1 MGLENSPAI
10 FVLAGI
16 VVYLVGYCVY
26 SKWADKNVWQADV
39 NRPTP
44 AHVNLD
50 GVEYFPVGR
59 YVLYGFQFKSVAAL
73 GPIVG
78 PIIAVAVWG
87 WVPALLWL
95 VLGNFFIG
103 WVQDYSALMLS
114 VRNEGKSFGPLAYEL
129 LGDKPRGILLGYL
142 LFYFLLISAAF
153 IYVLATVLNGTPGS
167 GVSLFGLIVTAV
179 IAGQMIYRFR
189 TNIIT
194 VTIISIAL
202 IVVSIAAGVL
212 LPFPAKDFLGPGI
225 PTLAFWV
232 LLIGVVL
239 FAGSILPLP
248 SFIAPMN
255 YVAFFPTLVAVVLV
269 VIATLVSPI
278 TGISFGQ
285 VAFKGFMGDVGKF
298 YESAGPIWPLLF
310 VTIACGSISGW
321 HSLISSGISSRQ
333 LDVETDARPV
343 GAGAMVTE
351 GLVGLSSFAAVAVLA
366 SPTSGAGDYVKGAVT
381 LTLPFFSEAARAT
394 LGIFFSLFLLLM
406 GFTVQTLITR
416 YWRVVSA
423 ELVSGK
429 AGVTRL
435 LGQKHIATI
444 VGLVLPSLFTL
455 TGSWI
460 NMWVFFGG
468 TNQLL
473 AGFALGIIAVYL
485 AKMKRSVWYV
495 KWPAIFMVP
504 TTLAAMLWEAWV
516 FLRAVVTNKPLAA
529 QAPLVMLGGETA
541 ATAANVASFI
551 VGIGTFILGSIMAY
565 YLFTSYNRWQNGNNA
580 LKGINVTP
588 EISQASTEV
597 HSNDSKESDPA
608 DPLVG

>member
-1 MGLENSPAI
+1 MGLENSPAV

-16 VVYLVGYCVY
+16 AVYLVGYCVY
-26 SKWADKNVWQADV
+26 SKWADKNVWHSDAS
-39 NRPTP
+39 RPTP

-59 YVLYGFQFKSVAAL
+59 YVLFGFQFKSVAAL

-167 GVSLFGLIVTAV
+167 GVSLFGLIVTALL
-179 IAGQMIYRFR
+179 AGQMIYRFR
-189 TNIIT
+189 TNIVT
-194 VTIISIAL
+194 VTVISIL
-202 IVVSIAAGVL
+202 MIIVSIAAGVML
-212 LPFPAKDFLGPGI
+212 QYPARNFLGSGI
-225 PTLAFWV
+225 PTLTFWV
-232 LLIGVVL
+232 FLIGIVL
-239 FAGSILPLP
+239 FVGSILPLP

-255 YVAFFPTLVAVVLV
+255 YVAFFPTLVAVILV
-269 VIATLVSPI
+269 VMATLLSPL
-278 TGISFGQ
+278 TGVTFGQ
-285 VAFKGFMGDVGKF
+285 AAFKGFMGDFGKF
-298 YESAGPIWPLLF
+298 YESAGPLWPLLF

-343 GAGAMVTE
+343 GAGAMVAE
-351 GLVGLSSFAAVAVLA
+351 GLVGLSAFAAVAVLA
-366 SPTSGAGDYVKGAVT
+366 SPTSGAGDYVNGAVA
-381 LTLPFFSEAARAT
+381 LTIPFFSEAAKAT

-406 GFTVQTLITR
+406 GVTVQTLITR

-423 ELVSGK
+423 ELVSDKSGI
-429 AGVTRL
+429 TRL
-435 LGQKHIATI
+435 LGQKHIAAVI
-444 VGLVLPSLFTL
+444 GLVLPSLFTL

-485 AKMKRSVWYV
+485 AKIKRPLWYV
-495 KWPAIFMVP
+495 KWPALFMIP
-504 TTLAAMLWEAWV
+504 TTLAAMLWETWV
-516 FLRAVVTNKPLAA
+516 FLRAVVTKTPLAA
-529 QAPLVMLGGETA
+529 QAPLVALGGESA
-541 ATAANVASFI
+541 ATAANVGSFI
-551 VGIGTFILGSIMAY
+551 VGIVTFILGSVMGY
-565 YLFTSYNRWQNGNNA
+565 YLFTSFNRWSGDAQTGTVN
-580 LKGINVTP
+580 LPSGISFASPSPGP
-588 EISQASTEV
+588 EEFKNT
-597 HSNDSKESDPA
+597 
-608 DPLVG
+608 DPLVR

>member
-1 MGLENSPAI
+1 MGLENSPAV

-16 VVYLVGYCVY
+16 AVYLVGYCFY
-26 SKWADKNVWQADV
+26 SKWADRKIWETDA
-39 NRPTP
+39 NRSTP
-44 AHVNLD
+44 EHVNLD

-95 VLGNFFIG
+95 VFGNFFIG

-167 GVSLFGLIVTAV
+167 GVSLFGLIATSV
-179 IAGQMIYRFR
+179 IAGQLIYRFR
-189 TNIIT
+189 TNIVT
-194 VTIISIAL
+194 VTVTSICLIVLSIAD
-202 IVVSIAAGVL
+202 GVL
-212 LPFPAKDFLGPGI
+212 LPFPARNFLGPGV
-225 PTLAFWV
+225 PTLTFWV
-232 LLIGVVL
+232 ILIGIVL
-239 FAGSILPLP
+239 FVGSVLPLP

-269 VIATLVSPI
+269 VVGTLASPV

-285 VAFKGFMGDVGKF
+285 AAFKGFMGDVGKF

-343 GAGAMVTE
+343 GAGAMITE
-351 GLVGLSSFAAVAVLA
+351 GLVGLSAFAAVAILA
-366 SPTSGAGDYVKGAVT
+366 SPTSGAGDYVKGAVA
-381 LTLPFFSEAARAT
+381 LTVPFFSEAAKTT

-423 ELVSGK
+423 ELVSGRE
-429 AGVTRL
+429 GITRL
-435 LGQKHIATI
+435 LGQKHVATI
-444 VGLVLPSLFTL
+444 VGLVLPSFFTL

-485 AKMKRSVWYV
+485 AKMKKTVWYV
-495 KWPAIFMVP
+495 KWPAIFMIP
-504 TTLAAMLWEAWV
+504 TTLAALLWETWV

-529 QAPLVMLGGETA
+529 QATLVALGGDA
-541 ATAANVASFI
+541 AAAAANVGSFI
-551 VGIGTFILGSIMAY
+551 VGVTTFILGSAMAY
-565 YLFTSYNRWQNGNNA
+565 YLLTSYTRWREDTS
-580 LKGINVTP
+580 VTGVVGGP
-588 EISQASTEV
+588 DVSAVSIHADDLDEPKT
-597 HSNDSKESDPA
+597 DS
-608 DPLVG
+608 LVS